1 MIHCRIKQE
10 NVDDAQHQL
19 EFLAEVSES
28 QGKTAEHYFLEAL
41 VEWRKKGNK
50 TEAIKLLDNC
60 LNLHI
65 AQTKTATS
73 NIDNM
78 FTFTDAPSNNTNN
91 LNKNSSNEWG
101 IVWDNNASPIKNDF
115 SQNNQNTNTSNK
127 NTFRLL
133 FSTGLEQILFLFSK
147 YSF

>member
-73 NIDNM
+73 NID
-78 FTFTDAPSNNTNN
+78 FYIR
-91 LNKNSSNEWG
+91 LN
-101 IVWDNNASPIKNDF
+101 ADF
-115 SQNNQNTNTSNK
+115 
-127 NTFRLL
+127 LM
-133 FSTGLEQILFLFSK
+133 
-147 YSF
+147 